1 MTLPLLAIWKVG
13 QPWYMGREI
22 LHLDWPAS
30 PCPVAPMWGMPTV
43 RKSQG
48 RIFVLYQF
56 IASCPKVP
64 QLGYRHIG
72 GKIYKLDWLSLSH
85 SHHNKNF
92 QHLLCCFC
100 VLLCCFSAVLCFILC
115 CVFLCCVVLC
125 CVGSRWS
132 DVQMMVL
139 ASSGGEAVSVQIS
152 REMFCKVYVKS
163 RISLFALD
171 VARERQNWIVIF
183 KYLAERSHLYL

>member
-100 VLLCCFSAVLCFILC
+100 VVL
-115 CVFLCCVVLC
+115 VLC
-125 CVGSRWS
+125 CVSFCAVFFCVVLFCVVLDRV
-132 DVQMMVL
+132 DQMFKWWFWPVAAGRPWVFRYL
-139 ASSGGEAVSVQIS
+139 G
-152 REMFCKVYVKS
+152 RC
-163 RISLFALD
+163 FAK
-171 VARERQNWIVIF
+171 F
-183 KYLAERSHLYL
+183 M